1 VPAAWIAAEVLGGG
15 VSSRLWRDVREARGL
30 AYHVGA
36 HVSLHRAAGL
46 AAITAATHPKN
57 LERLVRTTGR
67 VLGRLLRDGV
77 SRAELARAK
86 NQFAAEAA
94 LAQESTASR
103 REAAARAWLARGR
116 PYETEEYLADV
127 AKVTADDVSEAA
139 ALLWGDARRMGLG
152 VSGPL
157 PDAHAARAARFAR
170 TLADDFAGEAAA

>member
-1 VPAAWIAAEVLGGG
+1 M
-15 VSSRLWRDVREARGL
+15 RESRGL

-36 HVSLHRAAGL
+36 HLSMHRTAGL
-46 AAITAATHPKN
+46 ALITAATQPKN

-94 LAQESTASR
+94 LSQESTASR
-103 REAAARAWLARGR
+103 RETAARAWLARGR

-127 AKVTADDVSEAA
+127 AKVTADGVAEAA
-139 ALLWGDARRMGLG
+139 ALLWGDAARMGLG

-157 PDAHAARAARFAR
+157 PEAGAERFAR
-170 TLADDFAGEAAA
+170 ALADDFAGEAAA